1 MAGVAGRAVVR
12 DGVQNPC
19 SLQPVGG
26 GRHETKDHTNKYVQ
40 AVRSDMKGTLDV
52 TRTNSRRPDL
62 V

>member
-1 MAGVAGRAVVR
+1 MVYKTHVV
-12 DGVQNPC
+12 PALA

-40 AVRSDMKGTLDV
+40 AVRSDMKETLDV
-52 TRTNSRRPDL
+52 TRTNSQRPDL